1 MLNLQAEKDS
11 MEEYT
16 ATEWKEE
23 LLLLEAK
30 HQMMSV
36 TPQMHIDLSQWT
48 SYLDKQ
54 EFDLR
59 SPRSENTCHLIL
71 KVKQPDDTEEFMQR
85 SFSGQNGKIK
95 VLDYVVPLAWRA
107 GQPFSIAAESTID
120 GLARLAVAFMEGSP
134 IVLDDLL
141 ELTEMASVTLDGRA
155 TKLLQNDSVM
165 RLLCGSGLS
174 SPSCQTPV
182 SILSSIGDSYDAWGG
197 SNESMATESD
207 INDADSM
214 LSAHDMLYDSDI
226 AQTSTPNNSTT
237 CSDGIEGAADAHYM
251 SADSSQLSKDFS
263 WGEKSTESEHTV
275 ETTNT
280 QTVRTPP
287 VSPKVGPVHKSSGD
301 SQQSMGK
308 PPNVLV
314 YCGQK
319 DSTRQFEA
327 VKEIISK
334 CLNSSRYAIYHLR
347 HSDVHTVP
355 WADNTRLLIISSEHV
370 YDGVDAAFLKYF
382 HQGGAVVS
390 FTSAFDTVFVQ
401 RLQNRSIA
409 GVLRMAFEQWT
420 DVTAICGCHTYN
432 MTGGSCLLPEVDVQI
447 VATDAKTSSPIM
459 LQVLDENSAGVAF
472 LSQGCSLVN
481 LDKHPAEMAVSPE
494 IFQALKDMT
503 PERMQILTRIF
514 AALGMD
520 VSQGEPLAVTPCIL
534 FAVSQAQKE
543 KLLKRTEPRLH
554 DGILH
559 SRKMSLQFVDDSSLA
574 D

>member
-1 MLNLQAEKDS
+1 MTN
-11 MEEYT
+11 
-16 ATEWKEE
+16 
-23 LLLLEAK
+23 
-30 HQMMSV
+30 
-36 TPQMHIDLSQWT
+36 DLC
-48 SYLDKQ
+48 
-54 EFDLR
+54 
-59 SPRSENTCHLIL
+59 SERY
-71 KVKQPDDTEEFMQR
+71 V
-85 SFSGQNGKIK
+85 FS
-95 VLDYVVPLAWRA
+95 
-107 GQPFSIAAESTID
+107 
-120 GLARLAVAFMEGSP
+120 
-134 IVLDDLL
+134 
-141 ELTEMASVTLDGRA
+141 ASAVTLDGRA

-432 MTGGSCLLPEVDVQI
+432 TAGGSCLLPEVDVQI

-472 LSQGCSLVN
+472 LSQV
-481 LDKHPAEMAVSPE
+481 
-494 IFQALKDMT
+494 
-503 PERMQILTRIF
+503 
-514 AALGMD
+514 
-520 VSQGEPLAVTPCIL
+520 
-534 FAVSQAQKE
+534 
-543 KLLKRTEPRLH
+543 
-554 DGILH
+554 
-559 SRKMSLQFVDDSSLA
+559 
-574 D
+574 